1 MSAVSVRD
9 RVEAYSGFREER
21 SEKCKQWTAV
31 ATWEKFKY
39 KLNTL
44 LSSRQKGNA
53 KLEFLRVT
61 LKREK
66 CHSESNGNNHEKE
79 GMIYPIDD

>member
-1 MSAVSVRD
+1 MQ
-9 RVEAYSGFREER
+9 RVDSGGNLG
-21 SEKCKQWTAV
+21 
-31 ATWEKFKY
+31 KFKY

-79 GMIYPIDD
+79 GMIYPIDN